1 MHITQNILHACLFLH
16 TYRPTSQEWA
26 SMQWDGGEGRRGRM
40 GAPQNNVAVF
50 FPTQSLHFCLS
61 STMIAIQPLILALWV
76 CLMCETQLVWWHVR
90 VHPPSAVVCIQSDLC
105 KKQGNLHMV
114 FYKLLL
120 TSAYLE
126 SRPRAVVSNP
136 RDHTTRLVEE
146 ALTIRSTTNDCIEQ
160 GYWPFCVLGMIVW
173 VALMTLAILYYMH
186 LCLEFY

>member
-1 MHITQNILHACLFLH
+1 MTPIEQCSENVTLK
-16 TYRPTSQEWA
+16 
-26 SMQWDGGEGRRGRM
+26 
-40 GAPQNNVAVF
+40 GAERVVNDSPGNNVAVF

-90 VHPPSAVVCIQSDLC
+90 VHPASAVVCVQSDLC
-105 KKQGNLHMV
+105 KKLGNLHMV

-126 SRPRAVVSNP
+126 SRLRAVVSNP

-146 ALTIRSTTNDCIEQ
+146 ALTIRPRSTTNVLNRDTGFLPS
-160 GYWPFCVLGMIVW
+160 GYDGLCW
-173 VALMTLAILYYMH
+173 VALTIFAYCSYS
-186 LCLEFY
+186 CLEC